1 LDEKSNS
8 RLLIAEQF
16 FDLAT
21 GASESAMRNSI
32 SRLYYASYHVAVA
45 LTDGKSHGDI
55 AKRLAEKHGDVGERF
70 GRLHELRSRMD
81 YRPDFFQKEL
91 QGKDPRNWYL
101 EQMDDG
107 IGLYYQL
114 RAIWNSAHRETS

>member
-1 LDEKSNS
+1 LDEKPNS
-8 RLLIAEQF
+8 RLLVAEQF

-55 AKRLAEKHGDVGERF
+55 AKRLTAIHGEVGQRF
-70 GRLHELRSRMD
+70 GKLHELRNKMD
-81 YRPDFFQKEL
+81 YRPDFFEKEL
-91 QGKDPRNWYL
+91 RGQDPRNWYL

-107 IGLYYQL
+107 VGLYYQL
-114 RAIWNSAHRETS
+114 RGLWNRTHQGKS

>member
-1 LDEKSNS
+1 MDEKRNS

-32 SRLYYASYHVAVA
+32 SRLYYASYHVAAA
-45 LTDGKSHGDI
+45 LTGGTSHGDI
-55 AKRLAEKHGDVGERF
+55 ARQLIEGYGEVGNRF
-70 GRLHELRSRMD
+70 RDWHRLRSQMD
-81 YRPDFFQKEL
+81 YRPDFFSTV
-91 QGKDPRNWYL
+91 KDPRNWYL

-114 RAIWNSAHRETS
+114 RSIWNSTHRGES